1 MRPETDIPPDT
12 KLSAAHARQLFARGV
27 AASTIYVVGLGIY
40 SAFEWQHMLA
50 MKPDE
55 FATFLSGVFAPLA
68 FLWLVLGFRQ
78 QGDELQNSARALW
91 LQGEELRNSVEQQR
105 QLVEVSREQLN
116 SELED
121 RLRSDTEAD
130 RAAQPQLLMPRP
142 SGTFMGLERHFDVY
156 VSSGGPTCSNVRMQI
171 DGALAAQATILQE
184 GNHLLARLK
193 YAQPED
199 VLPITVIVDYIDRRG
214 NARQQAFH
222 VPIDETGGP
231 NRDRSFGEPTAGRSN
246 MQNSRIKCDFASVIV

>member
-1 MRPETDIPPDT
+1 MAIESDVPPV
-12 KLSAAHARQLFARGV
+12 AAVSVNHARRLFVRGIV
-27 AASTIYVVGLGIY
+27 VSVLYVVGLTIY
-40 SAFEWQHMLA
+40 SAFVWRNMLA

-121 RLRSDTEAD
+121 RLRAEAEAD
-130 RAAQPQLLMPRP
+130 RAAQPQLLMPSPR
-142 SGTFMGLERHFDVY
+142 GAFMGLERHFDVILL
-156 VSSGGPTCSNVRMQI
+156 SSGPTCSNIRMQV
-171 DGALAAQATILQE
+171 DG
-184 GNHLLARLK
+184 
-193 YAQPED
+193 
-199 VLPITVIVDYIDRRG
+199 VVV
-214 NARQQAFH
+214 
-222 VPIDETGGP
+222 
-231 NRDRSFGEPTAGRSN
+231 TA
-246 MQNSRIKCDFASVIV
+246 V